1 MLREEMTQILKDLL
15 AQKDGFDPQKP
26 LILAVSGGV
35 DSLSLA
41 HALRDSDLPL
51 IVAHLD
57 HALREKSSEQAEQL
71 SQLMGE
77 WGMRF
82 VSRRVDVAAY
92 AKENKLGIEE
102 AARVC
107 RYRFLFEVA
116 RENDAQAI
124 VLGHHADDQVETVL
138 MHFMRGSGM
147 AGLTGMYPYTI
158 LEQFDKNI
166 PLLRPLLKTK
176 REALEAH
183 ASHHQLKP
191 LEDESNQM
199 PVYYRNKLR
208 LELIPS
214 MEMLNP
220 GFKQSVLRS
229 AEVLRGD
236 EAVLIRLEDE
246 AFLKS
251 IRKEAEDEIILDRE
265 AMLALDLG
273 IQRRVIRKA
282 LNQLRPVNP
291 DFGFEDIEK
300 ARSLFLSG
308 KGAEDISSGL
318 RVELVGNFCHL
329 INQGQE
335 PHIINFPQLA
345 SITEVKRLHVE
356 KSLDLNEGWSLHA
369 RLIDAQSYAQM
380 PEATRK
386 NANHAFLRLASS
398 EIPLHVRAMKK
409 GERWSPLGLETGSQ
423 KLSDFFVN
431 NKIPQAAR
439 AKWPLVLQ
447 EESILWVPG
456 LRIAHA
462 WRLKGDETTILHLS
476 LVHDQAF

>member
-1 MLREEMTQILKDLL
+1 MTQTLKDLL
-15 AQKDGFDPQKP
+15 AQKNGFDPQKP

-41 HALRDSDLPL
+41 HALRDSDLPF

-57 HALREKSSEQAEQL
+57 HALREKSAEQAGQLEQL
-71 SQLMGE
+71 MSE
-77 WGMRF
+77 WGLRF

-116 RENDAQAI
+116 RENDAQAV

-158 LEQFDKNI
+158 LEQFDKSI

-176 REALEAH
+176 REALEAY

-191 LEDESNQM
+191 LEDESNQK

-208 LELIPS
+208 LELIPN
-214 MEMLNP
+214 MELLNP
-220 GFKQSVLRS
+220 GFKQGVLRS

-236 EAVLIRLEDE
+236 EAILSRLENE

-251 IRKEAEDEIILDRE
+251 TRKEAEDEIILDRE
-265 AMLALDLG
+265 DVLALDLG

-300 ARSLFLSG
+300 ARALVLAG

-318 RVELVGNFCHL
+318 RIEMLGNYCHL
-329 INQGQE
+329 INQGQA
-335 PHIINFPQLA
+335 PRIINFPQLT
-345 SITEVKRLHVE
+345 SLTEVKQLYVGDA
-356 KSLDLNEGWSLHA
+356 LDLNEGWRLHA
-369 RLIDAQSYAQM
+369 QLIDAQSYAQM

-386 NANHAFLRLASS
+386 NANHAFLRLPKP
-398 EIPLHVRAMKK
+398 EVPLQVRAMKA
-409 GERWSPLGLETGSQ
+409 GERWASLGLKTGSQ

-439 AKWPLVLQ
+439 AKWPLVLR

-476 LVHDQAF
+476 LVHNQVFN